1 MDSQERTR
9 FMTALQQQLIAG
21 GWWLCTAESCT
32 GGLIAHWMTDIP
44 GSSACFAG
52 GVAAYANQVKE
63 LMLGVQA
70 ETILQYGA
78 VSAPVAAEMAQGLR
92 DRLSGQFDPARLI
105 AVSTT
110 GIAGPGGGTPE
121 KPVGLVYIGISTPHG
136 TRVEEHCWPYDR
148 TGNKEAS
155 SLQALKMV
163 GEFIGE
169 TPQTSQKI
177 V

>member
-1 MDSQERTR
+1 MDSQERTQ
-9 FMTALQQQLIAG
+9 FLTELQQQLIAG

-32 GGLIAHWMTDIP
+32 GGMIADWMTDIP

-63 LMLGVQA
+63 TLLGVQA
-70 ETILQYGA
+70 ETIIQYGA
-78 VSAPVAAEMAQGLR
+78 VSAAVAAEMAEGLR
-92 DRLSGQFDPARLI
+92 MRLSAQIDPERLI
-105 AVSTT
+105 ALSTT

-121 KPVGLVYIGISTPHG
+121 KPVGLVYLGIATPHG
-136 TRVEEHCWPYDR
+136 TRVEAHCWPYDR
-148 TGNKEAS
+148 IGNKEAS

-163 GEFIGE
+163 GEFIGD
-169 TPQTSQKI
+169 TSQTSQKI

>member
-9 FMTALQQQLIAG
+9 FLTELQQQLIAG
-21 GWWLCTAESCT
+21 RWWLCTAESCT

-52 GVAAYANQVKE
+52 GVTAYANQVKE
-63 LMLGVQA
+63 MLLGVQA

-78 VSAPVAAEMAQGLR
+78 VSAAVAAEMAQGLR
-92 DRLSGQFDPARLI
+92 TRLSAQFNPDHLI

-136 TRVEEHCWPYDR
+136 TRAEEFCWPYDR

-163 GEFIGE
+163 GEFIND
-169 TPQTSQKI
+169 TSQTSQKI

>member
-1 MDSQERTR
+1 MDNLECTR
-9 FMTALQQQLIAG
+9 FLTELQQQLIAG

-63 LMLGVQA
+63 QLLGVNA

-78 VSAPVAAEMAQGLR
+78 VSAPVATEMAQGLR
-92 DRLSGQFDPARLI
+92 ARLSAQFDPERLI
-105 AVSTT
+105 ALSTT

-121 KPVGLVYIGISTPHG
+121 KPVGLVFIGISTPHG
-136 TRVEEHCWPYDR
+136 TKVEEYCWPYDR
-148 TGNKEAS
+148 IGNKEAS